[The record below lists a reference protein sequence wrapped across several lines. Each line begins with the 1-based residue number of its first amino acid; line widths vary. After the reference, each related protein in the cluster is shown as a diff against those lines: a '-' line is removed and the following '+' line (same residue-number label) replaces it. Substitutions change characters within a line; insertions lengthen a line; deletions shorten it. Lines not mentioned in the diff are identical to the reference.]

1 MSEDK
6 GDAGLTPYIEA
17 AVELALQEDLGTCHL
32 SASADLTTAFVVG
45 EAGTAWARILARA
58 PGTVAGVEVAEA
70 AFRRIDARVRMERLS
85 QDGARVEADQ
95 DILRLSGPAGA
106 ILAAERTALNFLQ
119 RLSGVAT
126 LTRAFVDAVA
136 GTGARITDTRKTTP
150 GLRRLEKHAVRCGG
164 GVNHR
169 MGLYDAVL
177 IKENHAAAAGGVAA
191 AVEKARRAAGDRG
204 RPEVRVMVEAET
216 ADEVRSLVEAPAAA
230 RPDRILL
237 DNMGLDQLRECV
249 ALARAAAPDIELE
262 ATGNVE
268 LATVRSV
275 AETGVDVISIGALT
289 HSAPALDI
297 SLLFVEART

>member
-17 AVELALQEDLGTCHL
+17 AVEVALQEDLGTCHL
-32 SASADLTTAFVVG
+32 SARADLTTALVVG